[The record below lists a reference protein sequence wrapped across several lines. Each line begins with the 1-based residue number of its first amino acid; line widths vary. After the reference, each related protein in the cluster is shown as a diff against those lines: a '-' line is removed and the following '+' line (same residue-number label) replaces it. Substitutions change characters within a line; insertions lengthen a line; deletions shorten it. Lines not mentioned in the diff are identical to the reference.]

1 MKNTTISVCLLTAPL
16 ILSGCLNSP
25 KPGSPE
31 AMALLQKERQDEQRQ
46 IQQNII
52 SETPDWFTSPRQS
65 DVALYAA
72 GTAKQATLKQASFAA
87 ESDAR
92 NRLIRALDSYI
103 EGIFD
108 DNGKPVI
115 DKKTKEPKSIPDPA
129 WILFEKCMRGDSS
142 DNVFS
147 AFPGVRKKGTKNKV
161 GLLEAYE
168 DKDRKG
174 FNWNNLMLQRWVDHN
189 EVEHRVLDDYERNRV
204 LIDLTEQPPEIKE
217 FIDETIDAIESKNF
231 PMVGAKFLKF
241 CGKYDLKKISDNITS
256 YAEFLQSGYRSN

>member
-1 MKNTTISVCLLTAPL
+1 MKNTTILLCLLTAPL
-16 ILSGCLNSP
+16 LLSGCLNSP

-108 DNGKPVI
+108 EFFDENTAEALGV
-115 DKKTKEPKSIPDPA
+115 
-129 WILFEKCMRGDSS
+129 DSKIRS
-142 DNVFS
+142 
-147 AFPGVRKKGTKNKV
+147 TT
-161 GLLEAYE
+161 
-168 DKDRKG
+168 
-174 FNWNNLMLQRWVDHN
+174 QTI
-189 EVEHRVLDDYERNRV
+189 VERRLRE
-204 LIDLTEQPPEIKE
+204 
-217 FIDETIDAIESKNF
+217 
-231 PMVGAKFLKF
+231 
-241 CGKYDLKKISDNITS
+241 
-256 YAEFLQSGYRSN
+256 AEFRIHNTWRPLMAKYRDG

>member
-1 MKNTTISVCLLTAPL
+1 
-16 ILSGCLNSP
+16 
-25 KPGSPE
+25 
-31 AMALLQKERQDEQRQ
+31 
-46 IQQNII
+46 
-52 SETPDWFTSPRQS
+52 
-65 DVALYAA
+65 
-72 GTAKQATLKQASFAA
+72 
-87 ESDAR
+87 
-92 NRLIRALDSYI
+92 
-103 EGIFD
+103 
-108 DNGKPVI
+108 
-115 DKKTKEPKSIPDPA
+115 
-129 WILFEKCMRGDSS
+129 MRGDSS

-189 EVEHRVLDDYERNRV
+189 EKEHRVLDDYERNRV

>member
-1 MKNTTISVCLLTAPL
+1 
-16 ILSGCLNSP
+16 
-25 KPGSPE
+25 
-31 AMALLQKERQDEQRQ
+31 
-46 IQQNII
+46 
-52 SETPDWFTSPRQS
+52 
-65 DVALYAA
+65 
-72 GTAKQATLKQASFAA
+72 
-87 ESDAR
+87 
-92 NRLIRALDSYI
+92 
-103 EGIFD
+103 
-108 DNGKPVI
+108 
-115 DKKTKEPKSIPDPA
+115 
-129 WILFEKCMRGDSS
+129 MRGDSS